1 MVRKGETA
9 ISNAPLRPEPPQP
22 FQAGDD
28 SPQMRD
34 LPVLRQIYDELGA
47 VVSLADQVRQIN
59 ERLDTSGAEVTQA
72 VRPPVGARRGPAAPE
87 QQGAAPQAPP
97 PPETAPPPPE
107 PEKPPEVDEE
117 AVNALYQRAYSF
129 LEGVIKSAKQGTTF
143 SVDVALAILTR
154 IVGIKGATDLLYKQA
169 IYAQEAK
176 QDSGFSA
183 ALVIHSVNVGVYAL
197 RIGEGMNFEDHRL
210 VDLGLAALLHDIGMT
225 RLPESILTKGKWT
238 NEEKAEMQRHPQY
251 GHEIL
256 SKLGK
261 DYQWLADVAYQEQ
274 EREDG
279 SGYPRS
285 LKGDQIDEYAR
296 IIAVADC
303 FAGLTRSRPDR
314 RGMLP
319 FDAVRFMLQNQRG
332 TFSQSVLKV
341 LLQKLSAFPLKSFV
355 KLNSG
360 AVGRVVETYES
371 HPLRPSVEILYD
383 SQEKKV
389 KNIQTINLRET
400 RILHITDVISED
412 DLPDKK

>member
-1 MVRKGETA
+1 M
-9 ISNAPLRPEPPQP
+9 
-22 FQAGDD
+22 
-28 SPQMRD
+28 
-34 LPVLRQIYDELGA
+34 
-47 VVSLADQVRQIN
+47 
-59 ERLDTSGAEVTQA
+59 
-72 VRPPVGARRGPAAPE
+72 
-87 QQGAAPQAPP
+87 
-97 PPETAPPPPE
+97 
-107 PEKPPEVDEE
+107 
-117 AVNALYQRAYSF
+117 NALYQRAYSF
-129 LEGVIKSAKQGTTF
+129 VGEVINSAKQGATF

-154 IVGIKGATDLLYKQA
+154 IIGMKGATDLLYKQA

-176 QDSGFSA
+176 QDTGFTS

-251 GHEIL
+251 GYEIL

-261 DYQWLADVAYQEQ
+261 DYQWVADVAYQEQ

-279 SGYPRS
+279 SGYPRG
-285 LKGDQIDEYAR
+285 LKGDQIEEYAR

-332 TFSQSVLKV
+332 TFSQQVLKI
-341 LLQKLSAFPLKSFV
+341 LLQKLSAFPLKSYV

-371 HPLRPSVEILYD
+371 
-383 SQEKKV
+383 QEKKV
-389 KNIQTINLRET
+389 RNIQTINLKDT